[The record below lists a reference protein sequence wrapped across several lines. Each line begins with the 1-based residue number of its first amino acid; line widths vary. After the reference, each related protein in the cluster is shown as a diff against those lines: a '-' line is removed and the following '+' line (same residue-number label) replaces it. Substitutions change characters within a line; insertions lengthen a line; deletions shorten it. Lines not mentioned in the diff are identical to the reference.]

1 MEGCPTQASLDDNDK
16 TEKSPLSESTARR
29 YLHIQGLIKQTLEN
43 EQCSE
48 PFRSS
53 AEVPPEVGVVARPV
67 LLSMSPRHREIQATI
82 GALVGG
88 REVSEFD
95 QLVPVD
101 MDKLTKSMICQIQF
115 IKEIFMKFRAVKK
128 MEFILNKALYVRYID
143 ARRQLENLGRNT
155 AELFVFHGTEQ
166 GNVDQ

>member
-29 YLHIQGLIKQTLEN
+29 YLHIQGLIKQTLEA
-43 EQCSE
+43 ERCSE

-95 QLVPVD
+95 QLVPADVAR
-101 MDKLTKSMICQIQF
+101 LTTSMLCKILF
-115 IKEIFMKFRAVKK
+115 IKQVFMKFRAVKK
-128 MEFILNKALYVRYID
+128 IEFVL
-143 ARRQLENLGRNT
+143 
-155 AELFVFHGTEQ
+155 
-166 GNVDQ
+166 